1 MMSMRSWFAA
11 RGLVRPR
18 RGRWIAGVAAGLAR
32 RFDVPVSHMRLLWV
46 LSILLP
52 GPQMV
57 LYVALWILLPAEP
70 PHSASERT

>member
-52 GPQMV
+52 GPQIV
-57 LYVALWILLPAEP
+57 LYIALWILMPAEP
-70 PHSASERT
+70 PEPGSERT